1 MAGTDQMN
9 EMLFMGLI
17 LLCAIVVFAVLWALI
32 RKYCPDMPSD
42 EKAPSGAVLEA
53 PAGVVTQEASQQ
65 HQLKRMVGDGT
76 TVTQTQL
83 TSEPK
88 TLDPTAEASADRPHG
103 GTTSVER
110 SAKPSMSPTRR
121 LTNAARKASVAVSR
135 AVKKETAN
143 MLEALSSGSEAVHAK
158 AVADETEDLPC
169 DNTEP
174 RAADAA
180 PADRRPAPDGS
191 LSPGRRLANAACRMS
206 VAAGPAVKEHTTNIL
221 EAPST
226 NTEVAQAPP
235 KEDSP
240 CGAASEITVQ
250 GSKAQPPKLVS
261 PVKDGGIA
269 ATDAKAQTNAAV
281 PGEQMP
287 ARAASLAATSTDK
300 PKDVQ
305 KVKTV
310 GSEKPPE
317 GKDDAKPSQPST
329 VAGVA
334 SPSDGPTT
342 TSGVSGRFED
352 KASPVSPPGGDTS
365 NRRHASSAD
374 HSHADD
380 SALLSR
386 EPTSKSAHAHRH
398 RRKSKKKSLADG
410 STTAGDDVI
419 AKSDVHS
426 GVGKS
431 STKTPDAADHKANE
445 PESSTQRK

>member
-17 LLCAIVVFAVLWALI
+17 LLCAIAVFAVLWALI

-42 EKAPSGAVLEA
+42 EKAPSGAGLEA

-65 HQLKRMVGDGT
+65 HQLKR

-83 TSEPK
+83 TSEPM
-88 TLDPTAEASADRPHG
+88 TLDPTAETSADRPNG

-110 SAKPSMSPTRR
+110 SAKASLSPTRR
-121 LTNAARKASVAVSR
+121 LTDAARRASVAVSR
-135 AVKKETAN
+135 AVKKETGN
-143 MLEALSSGSEAVHAK
+143 IALSSGSEAVHAK
-158 AVADETEDLPC
+158 AVADETEDPPC
-169 DNTEP
+169 DNIQP
-174 RAADAA
+174 GAAAAA
-180 PADRRPAPDGS
+180 PADRRLAPDGS
-191 LSPGRRLANAACRMS
+191 LSPGRRLANAARRMS
-206 VAAGPAVKEHTTNIL
+206 VAASRAVKEHTTNIH
-221 EAPST
+221 EALST
-226 NTEVAQAPP
+226 NTEAAQAPP

-269 ATDAKAQTNAAV
+269 ATDDKAQTNAAV

-287 ARAASLAATSTDK
+287 ARAAS
-300 PKDVQ
+300 
-305 KVKTV
+305 
-310 GSEKPPE
+310 SEE
-317 GKDDAKPSQPST
+317 
-329 VAGVA
+329 
-334 SPSDGPTT
+334 
-342 TSGVSGRFED
+342 
-352 KASPVSPPGGDTS
+352 KASPASPPGGDTS

-374 HSHADD
+374 HSHADE

-386 EPTSKSAHAHRH
+386 EQTSKSAHAHRH

-410 STTAGDDVI
+410 NTTAGDDVV
-419 AKSDVHS
+419 AQSDVHS
-426 GVGKS
+426 GIGKS
-431 STKTPDAADHKANE
+431 STKAPDAANYKANE